1 MNEVFLDTVGMLALW
16 NRRDQWHSAAMSAF
30 EEITL
35 QRIGMTA
42 TSLVLFECGNAA
54 TRHAFRSLVKS
65 LRIELAES
73 NRLIEPTQV
82 DIEQTWAAY
91 DRGEANNA
99 GIVDQVSFVVM
110 RRLGL
115 TRAFTNDAHFRAAG
129 FETMF

>member
-1 MNEVFLDTVGMLALW
+1 MIDVYLDTVGMLAIW
-16 NRRDQWHSAAMSAF
+16 NRRDQWHPAAMSAF
-30 EEITL
+30 EEITR

-42 TSLVLFECGNAA
+42 TSLVLFECGNGAA
-54 TRHAFRSLVKS
+54 RHEFRSLVKS
-65 LRIELAES
+65 LRIELADS
-73 NRLIEPTQV
+73 NKLIEPTQV
-82 DIEQTWAAY
+82 DVEQAWAAY

-99 GIVDQVSFVVM
+99 GIVDQVSFAVM